1 MREFCGRNMK
11 VHNVMEELVTSRVA
25 LMYERLNETRPS
37 WLTCD
42 CEDCRIDA
50 VSYVLNRI
58 PPRYVVSG
66 RGIVHTMNIPMPQ
79 IKADIDALTMEAI
92 RVINSVKRPYHKDL
106 APSVH
111 SEESQISFNFPIF
124 SGNVFDGASFEPLI
138 DCTITLKCDEHNA
151 DMIDKTWSNPCKT
164 YAATNGSYSFWV
176 KPFKADKVGESKYFT
191 FTVEVSAN
199 GYAPASH
206 AFSIPLVSEAEQRNE
221 ACTSYSLKIQ
231 DLFLFRSDV
240 KNPME

>member
-1 MREFCGRNMK
+1 MK
-11 VHNVMEELVTSRVA
+11 VHNVMEELVMSRVA

-42 CEDCRIDA
+42 CEDCRIDV

-124 SGNVFDGASFEPLI
+124 SGTVFDGASFEPLI

-164 YAATNGSYSFWV
+164 YAPTNGSYSFWV
-176 KPFKADKVGESKYFT
+176 KPFKAEKLGESKYFT

-199 GYAPASH
+199 GYTPVSH

-221 ACTSYSLKIQ
+221 ASTSYSLKIQ

>member
-1 MREFCGRNMK
+1 MK
-11 VHNVMEELVTSRVA
+11 VHNVMEELITTRVN
-25 LMYERLNETRPS
+25 LMYERLNEAKPS
-37 WLTCD
+37 WFTCD
-42 CEDCRIDA
+42 CEDCRLDV

-66 RGIVHTMNIPMPQ
+66 RGVVHTMKLVPTPQ
-79 IKADIDALTMEAI
+79 IKADIDALVIEAV
-92 RVINSVKRPYHKDL
+92 RAINSTKRPYHKDI
-106 APSVH
+106 APNAR
-111 SEESQISFNFPIF
+111 SEKHEISFNFPIF
-124 SGNVFDGASFEPLI
+124 SGRVFDGASFEPLI
-138 DCTITLKCDEHNA
+138 DCTITLKYEERNA

-191 FTVEVSAN
+191 FTVAVAAK
-199 GYAPASH
+199 GYTPASH
-206 AFSIPLVSEAEQRNE
+206 AFSIPLISEAEQRNE
-221 ACTSYSLKIQ
+221 ASTAYSLKIQ

>member
-1 MREFCGRNMK
+1 MK
-11 VHNVMEELVTSRVA
+11 VHNVMEELIASRVN
-25 LMYERLNETRPS
+25 LMYERLNEAKPS
-37 WLTCD
+37 WFTCD
-42 CEDCRIDA
+42 CEDCRLDV

-66 RGIVHTMNIPMPQ
+66 RGVVHTMKLVPTPQ
-79 IKADIDALTMEAI
+79 IKADIDALVIEAV
-92 RVINSVKRPYHKDL
+92 RAINSTKRPYHKDI
-106 APSVH
+106 APSAR
-111 SEESQISFNFPIF
+111 SQAPEVSFNFPIF
-124 SGNVFDGASFEPLI
+124 SGSVFDGASFEPLI
-138 DCTITLKCDEHNA
+138 DCTITLKYGEDNA

-191 FTVEVSAN
+191 FTVAVAAK
-199 GYAPASH
+199 GYTPASH
-206 AFSIPLVSEAEQRNE
+206 AFSIPLISEAEQRNE
-221 ACTSYSLKIQ
+221 ASTAYSLKIQ

>member
-1 MREFCGRNMK
+1 MD
-11 VHNVMEELVTSRVA
+11 
-25 LMYERLNETRPS
+25 ERLNEAKPS
-37 WLTCD
+37 WFTCD
-42 CEDCRIDA
+42 CEDCRLDV

-66 RGIVHTMNIPMPQ
+66 RGVVHTMKLVPTPQ
-79 IKADIDALTMEAI
+79 IKADIDALVIEAV
-92 RVINSVKRPYHKDL
+92 RAINSTKRPYHKEL
-106 APSVH
+106 VPASR
-111 SEESQISFNFPIF
+111 SQVPEVSFNFPIF
-124 SGNVFDGASFEPLI
+124 SGSVFDGASFEPLI
-138 DCTITLKCDEHNA
+138 DCTITLKYGEDNA

-191 FTVEVSAN
+191 FTVAVAAK
-199 GYAPASH
+199 GYTPASH
-206 AFSIPLVSEAEQRNE
+206 AFSIPLISEAEQRNE
-221 ACTSYSLKIQ
+221 ASPAYSLKIQ

>member
-1 MREFCGRNMK
+1 MK
-11 VHNVMEELVTSRVA
+11 VHNVMEELITTRVN
-25 LMYERLNETRPS
+25 LMYERLNEAKPS
-37 WLTCD
+37 WFTCD
-42 CEDCRIDA
+42 CEDCRLDV

-66 RGIVHTMNIPMPQ
+66 RGVVHTMKLVPTPQ
-79 IKADIDALTMEAI
+79 IKADIDALVIEAV
-92 RVINSVKRPYHKDL
+92 RAINSTKRPYHKDV
-106 APSVH
+106 APNAR
-111 SEESQISFNFPIF
+111 SEKHEISFNFPIF
-124 SGNVFDGASFEPLI
+124 SGSVFDGASFEPLI
-138 DCTITLKCDEHNA
+138 DCTITLKYGEDNA

-191 FTVEVSAN
+191 FTVEVTAN
-199 GYAPASH
+199 GYTPASH

-221 ACTSYSLKIQ
+221 ASTSYSLKIQ

>member
-1 MREFCGRNMK
+1 MK
-11 VHNVMEELVTSRVA
+11 VHNVMEELVMSRVA
-25 LMYERLNETRPS
+25 LMYERLNETKPS

-42 CEDCRIDA
+42 CEDCRIDV

-92 RVINSVKRPYHKDL
+92 RVINSVKRPYHKDI
-106 APSVH
+106 APNAH

-124 SGNVFDGASFEPLI
+124 SGTVFDGASFEPLI

-164 YAATNGSYSFWV
+164 YAPTNGSYSFWV
-176 KPFKADKVGESKYFT
+176 KPFKAEKLGESKYFT

-199 GYAPASH
+199 GYTPVSH

-221 ACTSYSLKIQ
+221 ASTSYSLKIQ

>member
-1 MREFCGRNMK
+1 MK
-11 VHNVMEELVTSRVA
+11 VHNVMEELIASRVN
-25 LMYERLNETRPS
+25 LMYERLNEAKPS
-37 WLTCD
+37 WFTCD
-42 CEDCRIDA
+42 CEDCRLDV

-66 RGIVHTMNIPMPQ
+66 RGVVHTMKLVPTPQ
-79 IKADIDALTMEAI
+79 IKADIDALVIEAV
-92 RVINSVKRPYHKDL
+92 REINLTKRPYHKDV
-106 APSVH
+106 APNAR
-111 SEESQISFNFPIF
+111 SEKHEISFNFPIF
-124 SGNVFDGASFEPLI
+124 SGSVFDGASFEPLI
-138 DCTITLKCDEHNA
+138 DCTITLKYGEDNA

-191 FTVEVSAN
+191 FTVAVAAK
-199 GYAPASH
+199 GYTPASH
-206 AFSIPLVSEAEQRNE
+206 AFSIPLISEAEQRNE
-221 ACTSYSLKIQ
+221 ASTAYSLKIQ